1 MLDVY
6 EHELHALEQTRDA
19 LNMQL
24 QSANSGDLERA
35 SAVYVMQNIQ
45 QKHSAV
51 IRLFAQR
58 QRLHRNLQRQQQVL
72 LEQEEKGIAAVS
84 EGQICS
90 QRLEDVLEYGK
101 TMFVG
106 EAESTKQTAQQ
117 AIFDISAQIGL
128 FRDERAKRAQLMQ
141 EALESTDANQLD
153 SLHAEV
159 QQLQQLCHSMVG
171 RQWQAGFAA
180 EDAPSSVT
188 PVRNAITERWR
199 EFASLYSDLQ
209 SLEEDIA
216 AAQLELMDS
225 LHDEKLAQLEIKR
238 HFDSGT
244 ILAEGGTAD
253 LDIMMMA
260 LEKARTKRTQQLR
273 DMEEMQTDMGDALV
287 EVDHQRQRLEAEATL
302 TIEQKTTLQ
311 QMQTAHNNQHE
322 IYQASVNAIEADIH
336 EIRLLNQ
343 HLLKT
348 AGGPGGLLARGL
360 R

>member
-1 MLDVY
+1 
-6 EHELHALEQTRDA
+6 
-19 LNMQL
+19 
-24 QSANSGDLERA
+24 
-35 SAVYVMQNIQ
+35 
-45 QKHSAV
+45 
-51 IRLFAQR
+51 
-58 QRLHRNLQRQQQVL
+58 
-72 LEQEEKGIAAVS
+72 
-84 EGQICS
+84 
-90 QRLEDVLEYGK
+90 
-101 TMFVG
+101 
-106 EAESTKQTAQQ
+106 
-117 AIFDISAQIGL
+117 
-128 FRDERAKRAQLMQ
+128 
-141 EALESTDANQLD
+141 
-153 SLHAEV
+153 
-159 QQLQQLCHSMVG
+159 
-171 RQWQAGFAA
+171 
-180 EDAPSSVT
+180 
-188 PVRNAITERWR
+188 
-199 EFASLYSDLQ
+199 
-209 SLEEDIA
+209 
-216 AAQLELMDS
+216 MDS